1 MKYVPIHLKVPA
13 MIIGI
18 PVWVGRKLHA
28 HYRLANKHKRNT
40 AITAG
45 VMSSVSGHGHALL
58 KSISVCLTSRS
69 ELQWFRILPIQPNYL
84 LSHIT

>member
-45 VMSSVSGHGHALL
+45 VMSSVSGHALL
-58 KSISVCLTSRS
+58 ISIHNRV
-69 ELQWFRILPIQPNYL
+69 
-84 LSHIT
+84 LSIKEGKQNPQEIS

>member
-45 VMSSVSGHGHALL
+45 VMSSVSGHTLL
-58 KSISVCLTSRS
+58 KRISVCLTSHA
-69 ELQWFRILPIQPNYL
+69 QQMLPSTYL
-84 LSHIT
+84 TNFSRL

>member
-1 MKYVPIHLKVPA
+1 

-45 VMSSVSGHGHALL
+45 VMASVRTKNEGSNSPPANRVPPVV
-58 KSISVCLTSRS
+58 KWDPR
-69 ELQWFRILPIQPNYL
+69 R
-84 LSHIT
+84 

>member
-1 MKYVPIHLKVPA
+1 MFVTKVPA

-45 VMSSVSGHGHALL
+45 VMSSVSAHTTLSL
-58 KSISVCLTSRS
+58 RPNSVYLSVAHVHEVSS
-69 ELQWFRILPIQPNYL
+69 ELRHANCFALFDI
-84 LSHIT
+84 

>member
-1 MKYVPIHLKVPA
+1 MKYIPIHLKVPA

-45 VMSSVSGHGHALL
+45 VMSSVSGHALL
-58 KSISVCLTSRS
+58 KSISVCLTSRN
-69 ELQWFRILPIQPNYL
+69 ELQWVRIPPIQPNFL